1 MRTIRGVRDLIRRV
15 HRNERGAVSLETIL
29 IVGAIA
35 IPILIFLL
43 KFGWPRIRDYF
54 NEGMDNLEQESDD
67 VQNNA

>member
-1 MRTIRGVRDLIRRV
+1 MAPKGSFRRLLAKI

-54 NEGMDNLEQESDD
+54 NQGMDNLEEESDN
-67 VQNNA
+67 VINNS